1 MGAINL
7 ENIRPGMVLARDTK
21 DPNGRVLLVSG
32 TELTEKHLRVL
43 KIWGVSEAEIQG
55 IDQEDVVAQ
64 AASQVDPVS
73 LKNAEASAAK
83 LFAYSDKSHPAVAEL
98 KRLTVQR
105 FLRAASKGGSPE

>member
-1 MGAINL
+1 MI
-7 ENIRPGMVLARDTK
+7 LARDAK
-21 DPNGRVLLVSG
+21 DLNGRVLLVSG

-55 IDQEDVVAQ
+55 VAQEDVVAQ

-73 LKNAEASAAK
+73 LKNAEESAAK
-83 LFAYSDKSHPAVAEL
+83 LFTFTDESHPAIAEL

-105 FLRAASKGGSPE
+105 FLRVASGEGSQNE